1 MTIAAASAPAPN
13 KEQRTR
19 VLMRGVL
26 FAPSGATMVWIRNIS
41 SDGAHVTADDPLP
54 ADCDVILKRGP
65 IFAAARVKSSDRSGT
80 GLDFYRSLTDE
91 ELNSAHLPLPHRE
104 D

>member
-1 MTIAAASAPAPN
+1 MASAAPSDTAPP
-13 KEQRTR
+13 KDHRTR

-26 FAPSGATMVWIRNIS
+26 FAPAGAVMVWIRNIS

-65 IFAAARVKSSDRSGT
+65 IFAAARIASSDSTGA
-80 GLDFYRSLTDE
+80 GLDFYRPLTDE
-91 ELNSAHLPLPHRE
+91 ELGSAHLPLPHR
-104 D
+104 DD